1 MYKRLLQCFQH
12 FAKKCLEHKI
22 FILSIFLRPLGKKLL
37 GKIVVF
43 IRTGSRIQQGHYPSR
58 IPGPVFLYL
67 LINFST
73 AVPLDSD
80 LTRGRGGGLDGRRR
94 GGALPINLLSQKL
107 DLDMS
112 CIGLNIIPTMVRL
125 TSFPVPFLFI
135 Q

>member
-37 GKIVVF
+37 GKIVVL

-58 IPGPVFLYL
+58 SPGPVFLYL

-73 AVPLDSD
+73 AVPLDPH
-80 LTRGRGGGLDGRRR
+80 LTREEGGRAWTGEEGG
-94 GGALPINLLSQKL
+94 
-107 DLDMS
+107 
-112 CIGLNIIPTMVRL
+112 V
-125 TSFPVPFLFI
+125 SFAYKSFVAKTGPRHELYRPEYYPNYG
-135 Q
+135 

>member
-37 GKIVVF
+37 GKIVVL

-58 IPGPVFLYL
+58 SPGPVFLYL

-73 AVPLDSD
+73 AVPLDPH
-80 LTRGRGGGLDGRRR
+80 LTREEGGRAWTGEEGGGELC
-94 GGALPINLLSQKL
+94 L
-107 DLDMS
+107 
-112 CIGLNIIPTMVRL
+112 
-125 TSFPVPFLFI
+125 
-135 Q
+135 